1 MLLIENHSK
10 PLQGT
15 VRCKSYV
22 NRSTS
27 QKNCMQL
34 NKLKIKMINIW
45 NNKLYVISQKMV
57 TNLAQN
63 NLCVKRIE
71 IWSVKRYAIS
81 NWK

>member
-1 MLLIENHSK
+1 
-10 PLQGT
+10 
-15 VRCKSYV
+15 
-22 NRSTS
+22 
-27 QKNCMQL
+27 
-34 NKLKIKMINIW
+34 MINIW